1 MTPFQRALH
10 DQIRLSG
17 PLTVEAYM
25 AACNDHYYASRDP
38 LGSGG
43 DFTTAPEISQMFGE
57 IVGAVLADTW
67 TRAGSPEGA
76 AYVELGPGRGTLAA
90 DALRLCRTAGF
101 TPAVH
106 LVETSP
112 SLRQIQAQSL
122 PGARWHNSL
131 DTLPTDVPLL
141 VVANEFFDALPIRQ
155 HDGELE
161 RHVILAGDTLA
172 FDHAGEIVESSP
184 VRDSAVDALAR
195 RLAAQG
201 GVALIIDYG
210 HSRSGP
216 GDTLQAVKAHRFAA
230 VLDQPGE
237 QDLTSHVDFQRVMEV
252 ALAAGCAVSG
262 PAEQGAWL
270 EELGITVRAAALA
283 GRTPQRMAEIEG
295 ARARLCRPDQ
305 MGALFKVLALH
316 APAWP
321 SPAGLQR
328 AG

>member
-1 MTPFQRALH
+1 VTPFQRALH
-10 DQIRLSG
+10 DQIRASG

-25 AACNDHYYASRDP
+25 AACNDHYYGSRDP
-38 LGSGG
+38 LGSTG

-57 IVGAVLADTW
+57 IVGAALADSW
-67 TRAGSPEGA
+67 ARAGRPEHA

-90 DALRLCRTAGF
+90 DALRLCRSAGF

-112 SLRQIQAQSL
+112 TLRRAQAAAV
-122 PGARWHNSL
+122 PGAQWHDLL
-131 DTLPTDVPLL
+131 DTVPADVPLL

-155 HDGELE
+155 QVGGLE

-172 FDHAGEIVESSP
+172 FDRTGEIVESSP
-184 VRDSAVDALAR
+184 VRDSVVDALAR
-195 RLAAQG
+195 RLVAQG

-210 HSRSGP
+210 HTHSAA

-237 QDLTSHVDFQRVMEV
+237 QDLTSHVDFQRITQI
-252 ALAAGCAVSG
+252 AHAAGCAVSG
-262 PAEQGAWL
+262 PVEQGSWL
-270 EELGITVRAAALA
+270 EELGITARAAALA
-283 GRTPQRMAEIEG
+283 ARAPGRMIEIET

-328 AG
+328 V